1 MGRRFLFIQMLLVVA
16 AFTFAQGNS
25 DEDTG
30 LRLFYEQSYSR
41 ALLYLQRA
49 AKESSLKALDCL
61 GQMYADGLGVEKSE
75 TIMMNMYN
83 RAIQEGYAPSMVS
96 LGFYY
101 LGNDNEKAVKWWKKA
116 AQLKYG
122 PAYTLLGDYYKHGF
136 GDSIDLNQAVIAYSC
151 AADCGE
157 KRAYSNLGSVFEMLD
172 EKRKAYE
179 QYMKAYQNSVLTEK
193 ALVALVDM
201 LCDKSALYYSK
212 NYDENVVKAGEIL
225 NSVQGYP
232 DKVNE
237 LKQKYERILWDS
249 AQKVKYAEQKE
260 QQYNEL
266 LRICISPEI
275 AYPEVATL
283 PSGRKVNFVNIPYH
297 QKKALGTNGIFGSS
311 FTISFFM
318 KSMGIGANGGCL
330 FYGYNDYV
338 GSDINKQN
346 YPIAS
351 IANKLLTL
359 RMGKENYEFHAF
371 KQFADTEKNIFD
383 GQWHHIVLTYSKAI
397 KKAEIYI
404 DGCWK
409 GNEFFIDIKELQFM
423 KLVFC
428 AGLYDL
434 RIGDLCYFKNKA
446 LDGNEIDI
454 FYSHNYK

>member
-1 MGRRFLFIQMLLVVA
+1 M
-16 AFTFAQGNS
+16 NS
-25 DEDTG
+25 
-30 LRLFYEQSYSR
+30 F
-41 ALLYLQRA
+41 
-49 AKESSLKALDCL
+49 
-61 GQMYADGLGVEKSE
+61 
-75 TIMMNMYN
+75 
-83 RAIQEGYAPSMVS
+83 
-96 LGFYY
+96 
-101 LGNDNEKAVKWWKKA
+101 
-116 AQLKYG
+116 
-122 PAYTLLGDYYKHGF
+122 
-136 GDSIDLNQAVIAYSC
+136 
-151 AADCGE
+151 
-157 KRAYSNLGSVFEMLD
+157 
-172 EKRKAYE
+172 
-179 QYMKAYQNSVLTEK
+179 
-193 ALVALVDM
+193 
-201 LCDKSALYYSK
+201 
-212 NYDENVVKAGEIL
+212 
-225 NSVQGYP
+225 QGYP

>member
-1 MGRRFLFIQMLLVVA
+1 MLLVVA

-30 LRLFYEQSYSR
+30 LRLFYEQSYSQ
-41 ALLYLQRA
+41 ALPYLQRA

-172 EKRKAYE
+172 EKRKPYE

-212 NYDENVVKAGEIL
+212 NYDENVVKAG
-225 NSVQGYP
+225 
-232 DKVNE
+232 
-237 LKQKYERILWDS
+237 
-249 AQKVKYAEQKE
+249 
-260 QQYNEL
+260 
-266 LRICISPEI
+266 
-275 AYPEVATL
+275 
-283 PSGRKVNFVNIPYH
+283 
-297 QKKALGTNGIFGSS
+297 
-311 FTISFFM
+311 
-318 KSMGIGANGGCL
+318 
-330 FYGYNDYV
+330 
-338 GSDINKQN
+338 
-346 YPIAS
+346 
-351 IANKLLTL
+351 
-359 RMGKENYEFHAF
+359 
-371 KQFADTEKNIFD
+371 
-383 GQWHHIVLTYSKAI
+383 
-397 KKAEIYI
+397 
-404 DGCWK
+404 
-409 GNEFFIDIKELQFM
+409 
-423 KLVFC
+423 
-428 AGLYDL
+428 
-434 RIGDLCYFKNKA
+434 
-446 LDGNEIDI
+446 
-454 FYSHNYK
+454 